1 MIDSG
6 ISKSTYLQ
14 LPIEPMKTQCYQF
27 VSLLSN
33 NENHD
38 SIEFSQVLLVTPEG
52 DGMVPPVAQLR
63 PRNSGRDFFWRI
75 ILCARVYALGLMDRV
90 RFRGAD
96 YSLCN
101 TFCIKSAGSKPAT
114 QAPQITPKSFEKGI
128 CTPLSL
134 VYRIQNRE
142 YLLFQNTFYG

>member
-1 MIDSG
+1 MG
-6 ISKSTYLQ
+6 
-14 LPIEPMKTQCYQF
+14 
-27 VSLLSN
+27 
-33 NENHD
+33 
-38 SIEFSQVLLVTPEG
+38 
-52 DGMVPPVAQLR
+52 PPVAQLR

-114 QAPQITPKSFEKGI
+114 QAPQITPKSFGKGFVHRYPLFI
-128 CTPLSL
+128 EYKTDNIYCFRILFMGDKIVITPRQCLGA
-134 VYRIQNRE
+134 
-142 YLLFQNTFYG
+142 FYEI